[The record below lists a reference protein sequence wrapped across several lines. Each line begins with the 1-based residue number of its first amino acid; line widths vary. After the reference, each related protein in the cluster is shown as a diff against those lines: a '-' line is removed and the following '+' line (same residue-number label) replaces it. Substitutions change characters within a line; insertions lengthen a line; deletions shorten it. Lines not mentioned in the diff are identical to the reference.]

1 MKLLCIIL
9 PQMSGYF
16 KYFKNGGKNMCFFI
30 KDDEVWKEYDEIWD
44 VSKNKLSL
52 KFIANLFTNK
62 NT

>member
-1 MKLLCIIL
+1 MT
-9 PQMSGYF
+9 
-16 KYFKNGGKNMCFFI
+16 FFI

>member
-9 PQMSGYF
+9 PKMSGYF
-16 KYFKNGGKNMCFFI
+16 KHFKNGGKSMCFFI

-44 VSKNKLSL
+44 VSKNKLSI

>member
-9 PQMSGYF
+9 PKMSGYF
-16 KYFKNGGKNMCFFI
+16 KYFKNRGKSMCFFI

-44 VSKNKLSL
+44 VSKNKLSI